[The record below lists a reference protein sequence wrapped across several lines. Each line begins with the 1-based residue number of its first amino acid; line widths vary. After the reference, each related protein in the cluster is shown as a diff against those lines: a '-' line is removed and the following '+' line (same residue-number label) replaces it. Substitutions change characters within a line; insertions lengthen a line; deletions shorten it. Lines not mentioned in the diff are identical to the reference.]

1 MLGLLLSFDF
11 RLNYAMIHV
20 KMGFSFYCG
29 PGYLAA
35 IILAAR
41 IFEFEFVEVENSG
54 NWDPFSFV
62 LFFVFGAMQEY
73 GKAEMRF
80 FFKK

>member
-1 MLGLLLSFDF
+1 MVSDEKCWGFCCLSIFV
-11 RLNYAMIHV
+11 LYVMIHV

-35 IILAAR
+35 TILAAR
-41 IFEFEFVEVENSG
+41 ILEFEFVKVENSG

-62 LFFVFGAMQEY
+62 LFFCVWCNAGIRES
-73 GKAEMRF
+73 
-80 FFKK
+80 